1 MTPPENTS
9 FRWRDLGYWNGT
21 VGRGPYALIGSTLF
35 VVKYFIDWTVSV
47 RGFERPWSPLDYLN
61 LPDVGAITTMTQAD
75 ALYCAAMLTVALP
88 FIWIGVV
95 LSVKRLRDIGLPLGW
110 VVLFFAP
117 VLNLLFFGVLSVL
130 PEHPDVASPEEGL
143 NRRAWLNRLIPRSR
157 FGSAAVA
164 LLLTLP
170 AFGLGAVV
178 SIEVFASYGWS
189 LFVGLPFALG
199 LVAAMLYG
207 YHEER
212 SMGDC
217 IMVAVVAT
225 VLLAAGLM
233 LFAIE
238 GAICLIMAAP
248 LGIVIALLGG
258 MLGYVLQ
265 RRPRQGA
272 EAPKVMAAVWLVL
285 PLVFGLEQAVAPTP
299 PLIPVVTTIDI
310 DAPPEVVWNNVV
322 SFSDLPAPSDWLFR
336 TGIAYPLRARI
347 DGEGVGA
354 VRHCEF
360 TTGSF
365 VEPITVW
372 EPARRLAFSVRAQP
386 HPMQEWTFFED
397 MDPAHLDGYFGSE
410 RGEFLLI
417 PLPGGRTRL
426 QGTTWYRHR
435 IWPNAYWQQWSDWI
449 LHRIHLRVLRHVK
462 ALSEA

>member
-1 MTPPENTS
+1 MEQPNNHS
-9 FRWRDLGYWNGT
+9 LRFGDLWHWNGT
-21 VGRGPYALIGSTLF
+21 VGRGPYALIGSGLF
-35 VVKYFIDWTVSV
+35 IVKYFIDWMVSV
-47 RGFERPWSPLDYLN
+47 RGFGRPWSPLDYLN

-75 ALYCAAMLTVALP
+75 ALYCAAMLAVALP

-110 VVLFFAP
+110 VVVFFAP
-117 VLNLLFFGVLSVL
+117 VINLLFFGVLSVL
-130 PEHPDVASPEEGL
+130 PARPDVESSEEGL
-143 NRRAWLNRLIPRSR
+143 KGRAWLNRVMPRSR

-178 SIEVFASYGWS
+178 SIVVFASYGWS

-217 IMVAVVAT
+217 ITVAVVAT
-225 VLLAAGLM
+225 ILLAAGLM

-248 LGIVIALLGG
+248 LAMLIAVFGG

-265 RRPRQGA
+265 RRPRRGT
-272 EAPKVMAAVWLVL
+272 EAPQVMAAVWLVL
-285 PLVFGLEQAVAPTP
+285 PLIFGLEQAAPPTP
-299 PLIPVVTTIDI
+299 PLIPVVTSIDI
-310 DAPPEVVWNNVV
+310 DAPPGVVWTNVV
-322 SFSDLPAPSDWLFR
+322 SFSDLPEPSDWLFR
-336 TGIAYPLRARI
+336 TGISYPLRARI

-372 EPARRLAFSVRAQP
+372 EAPHRLAFSVRAQP

-410 RGEFLLI
+410 RGEFLLT

-462 ALSEA
+462 ALSEG